1 MEHFKSTSVEITDIW
16 QSSCQYPDVTV
27 NSKNEVFAVWEKYL
41 DHTEV
46 IRFAQM
52 IDHHPHNEVQISG
65 SGLALRPSLHTFN
78 DRVITAWS
86 EFENGVWKL
95 CVREYQDGVF
105 GAIQVIDE
113 GEALFYPSV
122 KDDGIHPVVVYNRQ
136 GVGFSDTI
144 VATLG
149 ETVTLEKVNTAVK
162 TYRPCFDHDG
172 KGHCFVA
179 YDLYNGV
186 NYDVVV
192 RAKIDGQ
199 WSEEVKLNQTAIYS
213 THPVMTRVGQK
224 VTIAWYENGKHC
236 YFSNNVIDVEVK
248 DGQVVTSHYAVLTEN
263 RNWYNNIDITANTQ
277 GYTVVTYTW
286 GKYNAIVRVRD
297 LEGVWSEPVVIT
309 YNDSQCAV
317 RPHIALDES
326 NVLHYIWQF
335 GNKNGH
341 MHRYASIVY
350 NEVALDVLPQ
360 FYDLEI
366 EKKIDQFVQPIPA
379 EKALDSRSEEEVA
392 AWLKKNGYENLTLT
406 FGDIHGQS
414 NLSDAL
420 GEIDQ
425 YYHYA
430 IKDANMDFCA
440 LTDHDDYPDIAT
452 DSEWEWNR
460 TTRNLFNGEKNFAVL
475 LAYEWTSNEYKHDF
489 GHKNVYYPSSTGGL
503 YRSTDPEG
511 NNPTVLFA
519 SIKKDGGQCIPH
531 HPAANWG
538 LVSAATDWDY
548 HDPEVQRVVEIFSR
562 HADYEKFENQSK
574 YTKNIMKF
582 ERHCAQ
588 DALARGYHLG
598 FIAGSDSHQMEHGIE
613 GGILGAF
620 VPTLTSENVWNAIYN
635 RFTYGTSG
643 ARILASLKIGSHHMG
658 EEIMIPAGEAVK
670 LDVSVLAVN
679 EIRTVQIIKNN
690 EVLVEMEGCGCAM
703 DFTVEDSERGEEDFY
718 YLRVEQIDDHCAW
731 CSPIWVTRG

>member
-1 MEHFKSTSVEITDIW
+1 MEHFKNRSAALTDIW
-16 QSSCQYPDVTV
+16 QNSCQYPEVTV
-27 NSKNEVFAVWEKYL
+27 NSRNETFVVWEAYL
-41 DHTEV
+41 NHRETIQFARIVNHQPIEEV
-46 IRFAQM
+46 T
-52 IDHHPHNEVQISG
+52 VSG
-65 SGLALRPSLHTFN
+65 TGLALRPSLHTFN
-78 DRVITAWS
+78 DKVIMAWS
-86 EFENGVWKL
+86 EFENGLWQL

-105 GAIQVIDE
+105 GAVQVVDC

-122 KDDGIHPVVVYNRQ
+122 KDDGVHPVVVYSRQ

-144 VATLG
+144 LATLA
-149 ETVTLEKVNTAVK
+149 ETVTLEKVNTSVK
-162 TYRPCFDHDG
+162 TYRPCFDHDDQG
-172 KGHCFVA
+172 NCFVA
-179 YDLYNGV
+179 YDLYNGT

-192 RAKIDGQ
+192 RAKIEGV
-199 WSEEVKLNQTAIYS
+199 WSEEIKLNQTAIYS
-213 THPVMTRVGQK
+213 THPVMCSLGSK

-236 YFSNNVIDVEVK
+236 YFSNNVVDV
-248 DGQVVTSHYAVLTEN
+248 QVAAGHVELSGYTVLTEN
-263 RNWYNNIDITANTQ
+263 RNWYNNIDITANAK
-277 GYTVVTYTW
+277 GYTIVTYTW

-297 LEGVWSEPVVIT
+297 LTGAWSEPVVIT
-309 YNDSQCAV
+309 YNDGQCAV
-317 RPHIALDES
+317 RPHVALDEA
-326 NVLHYIWQF
+326 NVLHYVWQF
-335 GNKNGH
+335 GNRNGH
-341 MHRYASIVY
+341 MHRYASIIY
-350 NEVALDVLPQ
+350 NEVSLEELPQ

-366 EKKIDQFVQPIPA
+366 EKKIDQFVQPIPT
-379 EKALDSRSEEEVA
+379 EKALDSRTPEEVS
-392 AWLKKNGYENLTLT
+392 AWLKKNGYEELSLT

-430 IKDANMDFCA
+430 MKDAKLDFCA
-440 LTDHDDYPDIAT
+440 LTDHDDYPDLAT

-460 TTRNLFNGEKNFAVL
+460 TTRNLFNGEKNFAVM

-503 YRSTDPEG
+503 YRSMDPEG

-562 HADYEKFENQSK
+562 HADYEKFENESK

-598 FIAGSDSHQMEHGIE
+598 FIAGSDSHQMEHGVE

-643 ARILASLKIGSHHMG
+643 ARILASMKIGGHHMG
-658 EEIMIPAGEAVK
+658 EEIMIPAGRPVVMEI
-670 LDVSVLAVN
+670 SVLAVN
-679 EIRTVQIIKNN
+679 DIRKVQIIKNN
-690 EVLVEMEGCGCAM
+690 QVLAEKTGPGMAM
-703 DFTVEDSERGEEDFY
+703 DFTVEDHERSAEDTY
-718 YLRVEQIDDHCAW
+718 YLRVEQTDDHCAW
-731 CSPIWVTRG
+731 CSPIWVSAE